1 MLRKKVWL
9 TEDVPVTHTNVGNH
23 VFFSPPKMI
32 LTLMQLHCELV
43 PFSKENEGRILSNH
57 TLTCALSSTGG
68 SSPSEVI

>member
-23 VFFSPPKMI
+23 VSPPPPKMI

-57 TLTCALSSTGG
+57 TLTLSLTGG